1 MQYCIPF
8 DHKVFLLNMK
18 GRDIMEATK
27 REINIALKAM
37 REAGYRNVRKSQL
50 KKIPTEENDYI
61 FVAMI
66 SNGFVAYYPHYDHT
80 SRNDACVRFVPF

>member
-1 MQYCIPF
+1 
-8 DHKVFLLNMK
+8 
-18 GRDIMEATK
+18 MEATK

-66 SNGFVAYYPHYDHT
+66 NNGFVAYYPHYDHT

>member
-1 MQYCIPF
+1 
-8 DHKVFLLNMK
+8 
-18 GRDIMEATK
+18 MEATK

-66 SNGFVAYYPHYDHT
+66 NNGFVAYYPHYDYT

>member
-1 MQYCIPF
+1 
-8 DHKVFLLNMK
+8 MK

-50 KKIPTEENDYI
+50 KKIPTEENGYI

-66 SNGFVAYYPHYDHT
+66 SDGFVAYYPHYNHAAHNEI
-80 SRNDACVRFVPF
+80 SVRFVPF